1 MRITRHQLRRII
13 REAYGGARESY
24 PERYGDAHER
34 YVVERSGVG
43 ADERFFVEVTGWRP
57 EKIVYGPFEQA
68 KRFSSKINAEKVQ
81 VTIDEMDGFFTRVQ
95 PVSFFEE

>member
-13 REAYGGARESY
+13 KEAVTEQ
-24 PERYGDAHER
+24 PP
-34 YVVERSGVG
+34 YVLERSGVG

-57 EKIVYGPFEQA
+57 EKIVYGPFEKA
-68 KRFSSKINAEKVQ
+68 KQFSTEDEALRVQ

-95 PVSFFEE
+95 SASFFEG